1 MTVTH
6 QCVRPG
12 AGGHSVYTPVHCMG
26 TTGWG
31 GHASVWCLPY
41 LWALCLCCTNVCMCG
56 TVVWVQVCACIVCT
70 VIKFYGCCTGT
81 GRGVLQLR
89 IWAY

>member
-6 QCVRPG
+6 QCVRSG

-31 GHASVWCLPY
+31 GHASVRGVYHNCGLY
-41 LWALCLCCTNVCMCG
+41 VCVVQMCACM
-56 TVVWVQVCACIVCT
+56 VCA
-70 VIKFYGCCTGT
+70 VIN
-81 GRGVLQLR
+81 
-89 IWAY
+89 

>member
-6 QCVRPG
+6 QCVRSG

-31 GHASVWCLPY
+31 GHASVCGVY
-41 LWALCLCCTNVCMCG
+41 HNCGLC
-56 TVVWVQVCACIVCT
+56 VVLYKSVHVRYTCYAMLT
-70 VIKFYGCCTGT
+70 FYGHCTGAGMGAT
-81 GRGVLQLR
+81 
-89 IWAY
+89 A